1 MTVQEILAA
10 FTRILRDLLLDD
22 SIVLA
27 METRREDIPNW
38 DSFNYINF
46 IVAVEL
52 EFDVKFKIAD
62 IEAFPNVGSIVTE
75 MTKMLASPSRVVP
88 KLHH

>member
-1 MTVQEILAA
+1 MTVQEILTT

-22 SIVLA
+22 SIVLT

-46 IVAVEL
+46 IVAVEI
-52 EFDVKFKIAD
+52 EFGVKFKIAD
-62 IEAFPNVGSIVTE
+62 IESFANVGSIVTE
-75 MTKMLASPSRVVP
+75 ITKMLAP
-88 KLHH
+88 K